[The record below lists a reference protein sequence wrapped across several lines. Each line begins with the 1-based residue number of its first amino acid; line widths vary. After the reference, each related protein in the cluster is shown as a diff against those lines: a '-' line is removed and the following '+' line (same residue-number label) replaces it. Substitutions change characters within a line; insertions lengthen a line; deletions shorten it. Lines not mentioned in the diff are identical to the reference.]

1 MELRKFIAT
10 TIREYLNEQQEIEN
24 NLNDNFWRW
33 FGGSKTIES
42 GKPLKLY
49 HGSSE
54 NFSNFKLGYNS
65 YSSFTN
71 NKKLAKSYGSNIYE
85 VYLKIENPY
94 IIDGKGNYIWKFI
107 GEKDSPES
115 FFSGEV
121 PFSYDGIIF
130 KNVIDFN
137 GALGSEYVLDISDV
151 YMVRN
156 PSQIKSIENDGTW
169 DIGDDNIYS

>member
-1 MELRKFIAT
+1 MKLAT
-10 TIREYLNEQQEIEN
+10 TIREYLIEQQEVES
-24 NLNDNFWRW
+24 NLNDNFWKW
-33 FGGSKTIES
+33 FGNSKV
-42 GKPLKLY
+42 KLKLY

-54 NFSNFKLGYNS
+54 IFSNFKLGYNS

-115 FFSGEV
+115 FFSSEV
-121 PFSYDGIIF
+121 PLSHDGIIF

-137 GALGSEYVLDISDV
+137 GKLGSEYVLDVSDV
-151 YMVRN
+151 YMVRK
-156 PSQIKSIENDGTW
+156 PAQIKSVDNDGTW
-169 DIGDDNIYS
+169 DINDNNIYS